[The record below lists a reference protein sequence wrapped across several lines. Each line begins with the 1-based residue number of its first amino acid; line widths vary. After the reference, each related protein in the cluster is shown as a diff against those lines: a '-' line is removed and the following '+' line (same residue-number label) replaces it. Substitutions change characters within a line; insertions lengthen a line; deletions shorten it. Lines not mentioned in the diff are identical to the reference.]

1 MNEQELAF
9 QVYDLDAGTC
19 EETFWRTVQYRPED
33 VDRLVQEWKDKGYR
47 LVMDGYCFPPDA
59 RYHHTRFF
67 TAKMYRMWAESEGTT
82 STPPDFGT
90 RQFIWVTG
98 GDGDITALVSDEP
111 PTTGE

>member
-1 MNEQELAF
+1 MNEQELVF

-47 LVMDGYCFPPDA
+47 LVMDGYLFPTDA
-59 RYHHTRFF
+59 RYGHHPRFF
-67 TAKMYRMWAESEGTT
+67 TAKMHQMWWERAGHGQ
-82 STPPDFGT
+82 TPPAIGT

-98 GDGDITALVSDEP
+98 GDGDINALISDEP
-111 PTTGE
+111 PTGE